1 MGQTITFRP
10 TKKLAEWIEQAAAQ
24 MGVSQGQF
32 IRSHLE
38 QAREGD
44 RTSKKFVRF
53 AGVIRNGPRDLSTRK
68 GFRKSERYRGY
79 RLSGCVGQLA
89 RPSSRVGD
97 ARFRTGYRAASYVR
111 ARAGRDG
118 VLSAQCWAGS
128 GDALGRF
135 PYAFFRLQ

>member
-10 TKKLAEWIEQAAAQ
+10 TKKLAGWIEQTAAQ

-38 QAREGD
+38 QARGDD

-68 GFRKSERYRGY
+68 GFSKK
-79 RLSGCVGQLA
+79 
-89 RPSSRVGD
+89 
-97 ARFRTGYRAASYVR
+97 
-111 ARAGRDG
+111 
-118 VLSAQCWAGS
+118 
-128 GDALGRF
+128 
-135 PYAFFRLQ
+135 